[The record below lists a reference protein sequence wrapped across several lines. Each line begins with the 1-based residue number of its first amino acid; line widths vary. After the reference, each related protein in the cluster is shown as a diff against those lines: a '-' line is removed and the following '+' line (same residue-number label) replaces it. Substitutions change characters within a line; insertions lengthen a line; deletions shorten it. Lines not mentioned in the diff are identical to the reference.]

1 MLIENTNPTVVL
13 TSMQILKKEP
23 EVLSKMPKASMVLL
37 KYESIDKDFLQM
49 LSQSTLKV
57 LQIISMTANPDDF
70 GLCSS
75 YQATSLPQS

>member
-37 KYESIDKDFLQM
+37 KY
-49 LSQSTLKV
+49 
-57 LQIISMTANPDDF
+57 
-70 GLCSS
+70 
-75 YQATSLPQS
+75 